1 MDNAYQRLGNV
12 NKSIYDYL
20 RKPFKNLI
28 CPNVTYTLFGIVS
41 DNSFFRT
48 PPGIYG
54 YRLLYRNR
62 FLPLPL
68 RVKNFLFAPLR
79 LCVVASLR

>member
-1 MDNAYQRLGNV
+1 MDNAYQRLGND

-41 DNSFFRT
+41 LICPNVTYTLF
-48 PPGIYG
+48 GI
-54 YRLLYRNR
+54 
-62 FLPLPL
+62 
-68 RVKNFLFAPLR
+68 VS
-79 LCVVASLR
+79 C